1 MSDHDHSYGDKDAD
15 PTVPGAPD
23 SILANATLRFAEG
36 ARHIGVAVPLLQRL
50 AGDERRY
57 FAGRLATDIRKFSNS
72 VAGLAELVE
81 LHGGEE

>member
-1 MSDHDHSYGDKDAD
+1 MEDSYGNPDSD
-15 PTVPGAPD
+15 PTIPGTPE

-57 FAGRLATDIRKFSNS
+57 FAGRLADDIREFAQSS
-72 VAGLAELVE
+72 IGYATLVE

>member
-1 MSDHDHSYGDKDAD
+1 MSDHHHELGEKDND
-15 PTVPGAPD
+15 PTQPGTPE
-23 SILANATLRFAEG
+23 SILFNATLRFAEG

-57 FAGRLATDIRKFSNS
+57 FAGRLADDIREFSQS
-72 VAGLAELVE
+72 AIGFATLVE

>member
-1 MSDHDHSYGDKDAD
+1 MDHNYGEKDDD
-15 PTVPGAPD
+15 PTIPGTPD

-57 FAGRLATDIRKFSNS
+57 FAGRLANDIRAFSGS
-72 VAGLAELVE
+72 VSGFAELVA